1 MLEFSCPA
9 RVRLDDLAILALEGP
24 DAEAFLHGQLTNAVQ
39 GMPGD
44 RARLAAYCSAQGR
57 MLANLVVWRAGPEAL
72 RLMLARDLAE
82 AVARRLRM
90 FVLRAKVRISIE
102 DGLSVHGCTGPD
114 GIPAEATSPW
124 SRGRDAE
131 GDWIAA
137 PTYGTQTRIW
147 RVTGAA
153 SQAAEGAPPAAG
165 DASQAAGAAHGAAG
179 GAPDAGAAAWH
190 AADLAAGL
198 PWIRA
203 ATQDLFLP
211 TALDMDLNG
220 GIDFGK
226 GCYPGQEV
234 IARAHYRGTV
244 KRRMAYGTAPWPE
257 GSAPPAP
264 GADLYEAGAGERPVG
279 RVIDAACVAGTVHAA
294 VEITLSDWPAMR
306 YALAS
311 PEGPALSLSPPRAL
325 AGES

>member
-1 MLEFSCPA
+1 MNQISISEFPSPA
-9 RVRLDDLAILALEGP
+9 RVRLDDLAVLSLEGA
-24 DAEAFLHGQLTNAVQ
+24 DAEAFLHGQLTNAIQ
-39 GMPGD
+39 GMPD
-44 RARLAAYCSAQGR
+44 EQARPAAYCSAQGR
-57 MLANLVVWRAGPEAL
+57 ILASLVVWRASPQAL

-82 AVARRLRM
+82 AIARRLGM
-90 FVLRAKVRISIE
+90 FVLRAKVRIRVE
-102 DGLSVHGCTGPD
+102 EGLVIQGCTGA
-114 GIPAEATSPW
+114 GCPAGATAPW
-124 SRGRDAE
+124 LRGRDAE

-137 PTYGTQTRIW
+137 PASGAQPRAWRI
-147 RVTGAA
+147 VGQ
-153 SQAAEGAPPAAG
+153 SPQDFPPEDG
-165 DASQAAGAAHGAAG
+165 
-179 GAPDAGAAAWH
+179 AWH

-244 KRRMAYGTAPWPE
+244 KRRMAYGSAPWPDDR
-257 GSAPPAP
+257 PLPAP
-264 GADLYEAGAGERPVG
+264 GADLYEAGGDNRPVG
-279 RVIDAACVAGTVHAA
+279 RIIDLARVAGNVHVA

-306 YALAS
+306 YSLAAS
-311 PEGPALSLSPPRAL
+311 DGPLLTLSPPRA
-325 AGES
+325 AATD